1 MLTSRLHLRADRLA
15 MTLLALAAFGLAAH
29 PAQAQNNPLI
39 TLDELGSGSII
50 FPGAASTPLPGTLAP
65 DPGPGGLA
73 AALTYNLL
81 GPPSLVAGDVF
92 IFDGATISD
101 VIRFNPAG
109 TGSAGYPASAV
120 FYSTAGSG
128 TLADTGFPT
137 AFYGVAATAPE
148 IGGIANYTP
157 TANQPG
163 FVAGFNVSYKLIS
176 DAPVPEASTTV
187 SFGLLLALGMGGV
200 VVAGRRKKKTSAS
213 L

>member
-1 MLTSRLHLRADRLA
+1 M
-15 MTLLALAAFGLAAH
+15 
-29 PAQAQNNPLI
+29 
-39 TLDELGSGSII
+39 
-50 FPGAASTPLPGTLAP
+50 
-65 DPGPGGLA
+65 
-73 AALTYNLL
+73 
-81 GPPSLVAGDVF
+81 
-92 IFDGATISD
+92 
-101 VIRFNPAG
+101 IRFNPAG
-109 TGSAGYPASAV
+109 TGSPGYPASVV

-213 L
+213 H